1 MEFVALLLFV
11 ACLVLLSRIASM
23 RKEADRLRYH
33 FDSNLRER
41 SEHSLNL
48 YKLWC
53 KAIDGKAMT
62 LDWYQHETKRT
73 AGVRS
78 VENGLLM
85 GGLGGIIA
93 ASLQALGLVRPP
105 GFVMLAANAIVIL
118 MSLRSK

>member
-1 MEFVALLLFV
+1 
-11 ACLVLLSRIASM
+11 
-23 RKEADRLRYH
+23 
-33 FDSNLRER
+33 
-41 SEHSLNL
+41 
-48 YKLWC
+48 
-53 KAIDGKAMT
+53 MT